1 MNIEMIEQA
10 SNEIAEYSKTEAG
23 LAELRSRL
31 ENVTYDVT
39 TVKGLAVAKADR
51 AEVRGLR
58 TGLEAMRKSIKAPAL
73 AHCKL
78 IDAEAKRITD
88 ELLKLET
95 PIDEVIKLRE
105 AELEAERAAREAAEK
120 ARVMAITDRI
130 AGIRQYIELAA
141 SSRTAARVDD
151 LLTKLSLISL
161 ADFAE
166 FSDDAAAAHMDAM
179 KRVAEILTEKTDQ
192 EAEQAR
198 IKAEQEAQ
206 AAALKAEREA
216 FAAEQA
222 KAKAEAYRLAAIATA
237 EAAKQDAKVAAAQAA
252 LDAQRAEHE
261 AEVQRATQASLDAAD
276 AEAALVA
283 MERQLLADERAE
295 FEASVRA
302 AEQAKLQAE
311 QAEADRIDAQAAHE
325 AEVVAAVDAACD
337 ELRQDVSTWYGIVGI
352 KHAEPE
358 PADLAPNQAQAHTD
372 IAPSA
377 TKTVSECCAPDG
389 ICTDACSKDDARKE
403 AAMWNAITSADD
415 SDAAVMWVAIRAVAS
430 EYGWTTEQATT
441 RLAEVQW
448 TI

>member
-120 ARVMAITDRI
+120 ARIMAITDRI
-130 AGIRQYIELAA
+130 AGIRQYTELAA

-166 FSDDAAAAHMDAM
+166 FSDEAAAAHLDAM
-179 KRVAEILTEKTDQ
+179 KRVAEIMTEKTDQ

-198 IKAEQEAQ
+198 IKAEQEA
-206 AAALKAEREA
+206 AAAQLKAEREA

-222 KAKAEAYRLAAIATA
+222 KAKAEADRLAAIAAA
-237 EAAKQDAKVAAAQAA
+237 EAADHAAKVAAAQAA
-252 LDAQRAEHE
+252 LDAQRAAHE
-261 AEVQRATQASLDAAD
+261 AEVQRATQASRDAAA
-276 AEAALVA
+276 AEAARVA
-283 MERQLLADERAE
+283 ADRQRLADERAK
-295 FEASVRA
+295 FEAEVEWVKQEKLKADQAEAQRLAAIAA
-302 AEQAKLQAE
+302 AEQARAGIEAARQAE
-311 QAEADRIDAQAAHE
+311 SVPAVLLDAISD
-325 AEVVAAVDAACD
+325 VV
-337 ELRQDVSTWYGIVGI
+337 EF
-352 KHAEPE
+352 
-358 PADLAPNQAQAHTD
+358 
-372 IAPSA
+372 
-377 TKTVSECCAPDG
+377 CAPDG
-389 ICTDACSKDDARKE
+389 GFDARSKDDARE
-403 AAMWNAITSADD
+403 ESAMWNAITNADD
-415 SDAAVMWVAIRAVAS
+415 SDAAVMWVAISAVAS

-441 RLAEVQW
+441 RLAKVQW
-448 TI
+448 TL

>member
-1 MNIEMIEQA
+1 MNIEMIEQPSTELTVQDRAAIALA
-10 SNEIAEYSKTEAG
+10 SDKRRMELTALATKYATITEIKNKAGRDECHSAAMTLAGARIAISKKGKAARDDATKFSKAVIAEEASLIAITEPEEKRL
-23 LAELRSRL
+23 LALRD
-31 ENVTYDVT
+31 EWD
-39 TVKGLAVAKADR
+39 KAVA
-51 AEVRGLR
+51 
-58 TGLEAMRKSIKAPAL
+58 
-73 AHCKL
+73 
-78 IDAEAKRITD
+78 
-88 ELLKLET
+88 
-95 PIDEVIKLRE
+95 
-105 AELEAERAAREAAEK
+105 AERAAREAAEK
-120 ARVMAITDRI
+120 ARIMAITERI
-130 AGIRQYIELAA
+130 AGIRQYVELAA
-141 SSRTAARVDD
+141 SCRTAERIQSLQDKLAEIVIEGFGEFQEEAESVWKQAGEKVEA
-151 LLTKLSLISL
+151 LLTAKL
-161 ADFAE
+161 E
-166 FSDDAAAAHMDAM
+166 H
-179 KRVAEILTEKTDQ
+179 

-302 AEQAKLQAE
+302 AELAKQQAE
-311 QAEADRIDAQAAHE
+311 DDRLAAIVEAEWAEADRIEALREIETPAASE
-325 AEVVAAVDAACD
+325 VMPDLPAEQPSVA
-337 ELRQDVSTWYGIVGI
+337 
-352 KHAEPE
+352 
-358 PADLAPNQAQAHTD
+358 PA
-372 IAPSA
+372 
-377 TKTVSECCAPDG
+377 CCAPDG
-389 ICTDACSKDDARKE
+389 VCTDACSKDDARE
-403 AAMWNAITSADD
+403 ESAMWTAITNAAPSD
-415 SDAAVMWVAIRAVAS
+415 SDVMWIAISAVAR

>member
-1 MNIEMIEQA
+1 METELIEKA

-31 ENVTYDVT
+31 ANVAYDVT
-39 TVKGLAVAKADR
+39 TVKGLAIAKADR

-78 IDAEAKRITD
+78 IDAEAKRLTD

-105 AELEAERAAREAAEK
+105 TELEAERAAREATEK
-120 ARVMAITDRI
+120 ARIMAITDRI
-130 AGIRQYIELAA
+130 AAIRQYIELAA

-166 FSDDAAAAHMDAM
+166 FSEEAGCAHLDAM
-179 KRVAEILTEKTDQ
+179 KRVNEILAEKTEH

-198 IKAEQEAQ
+198 IKAEQEA
-206 AAALKAEREA
+206 AAAQLKAEREA

-222 KAKAEAYRLAAIATA
+222 KAKAEADRLATIAAA
-237 EAAKQDAKVAAAQAA
+237 EAAEQAAKVAAAQAA

-261 AEVQRATQASLDAAD
+261 AELQRATQASRDAAA
-276 AEAALVA
+276 AEAARVA
-283 MERQLLADERAE
+283 ADRQRLADERAE

-302 AEQAKLQAE
+302 AELAKQQAE
-311 QAEADRIDAQAAHE
+311 DVRLAAIAAAEKAEADRIEALREIETPAAPEVMPDLPAEQQA
-325 AEVVAAVDAACD
+325 
-337 ELRQDVSTWYGIVGI
+337 
-352 KHAEPE
+352 
-358 PADLAPNQAQAHTD
+358 
-372 IAPSA
+372 IAP
-377 TKTVSECCAPDG
+377 TCCAPDG
-389 ICTDACSKDDARKE
+389 VCTDACSKDDARE
-403 AAMWNAITSADD
+403 ESAMWNAITNAAP
-415 SDAAVMWVAIRAVAS
+415 SDADVMWIAISAVAR

-448 TI
+448 TL

>member
-1 MNIEMIEQA
+1 METELIEKA

-23 LAELRSRL
+23 MAELRSRL

-120 ARVMAITDRI
+120 ARVMAITERI
-130 AGIRQYIELAA
+130 AGIRQYVELAA
-141 SSRTAARVDD
+141 SCRTAERIQSLQDKLAEIVIEGFDEFQEEAESVWKQAGEKVEA
-151 LLTKLSLISL
+151 LLTAKL
-161 ADFAE
+161 E
-166 FSDDAAAAHMDAM
+166 H
-179 KRVAEILTEKTDQ
+179 

-198 IKAEQEAQ
+198 IKAEQEA
-206 AAALKAEREA
+206 AAAQLKAEREA

-222 KAKAEAYRLAAIATA
+222 KAKAEADRLAAIAAA
-237 EAAKQDAKVAAAQAA
+237 EAAEQAAKVAAAQAS

-261 AEVQRATQASLDAAD
+261 AELQRATKASRDAAA
-276 AEAALVA
+276 AEAARVA
-283 MERQLLADERAE
+283 ADRQRLADERAK
-295 FEASVRA
+295 FEAEVEWVKQEKLKADQAEAQRLAAIAA
-302 AEQAKLQAE
+302 AEQARAGIEAAKQAE
-311 QAEADRIDAQAAHE
+311 SVPAVLLDAISD
-325 AEVVAAVDAACD
+325 VV
-337 ELRQDVSTWYGIVGI
+337 EF
-352 KHAEPE
+352 
-358 PADLAPNQAQAHTD
+358 
-372 IAPSA
+372 
-377 TKTVSECCAPDG
+377 CAPDG
-389 ICTDACSKDDARKE
+389 GFDARSKDDASE
-403 AAMWNAITSADD
+403 ESAMWDAITNAHD
-415 SDAAVMWVAIRAVAS
+415 SDAAVMWIAISAVAS
-430 EYGWTTEQATT
+430 EYGWTTAQATT
-441 RLAEVQW
+441 RLAKVQW

>member
-1 MNIEMIEQA
+1 MHHA
-10 SNEIAEYSKTEAG
+10 KSHLAKTEAG

-198 IKAEQEAQ
+198 IKAEQEA
-206 AAALKAEREA
+206 AAAQLKAEREA

-222 KAKAEAYRLAAIATA
+222 KAKAEADRLATIAAA
-237 EAAKQDAKVAAAQAA
+237 EAAEQAAKVAAAQAA

-261 AEVQRATQASLDAAD
+261 ADLQAVVEYEIDVEVLVVEGEPPLTAFEQ
-276 AEAALVA
+276 EAGAQHPV
-283 MERQLLADERAE
+283 
-295 FEASVRA
+295 
-302 AEQAKLQAE
+302 KLQTCLGRNS
-311 QAEADRIDAQAAHE
+311 DRHWKKDSRDFGA
-325 AEVVAAVDAACD
+325 
-337 ELRQDVSTWYGIVGI
+337 
-352 KHAEPE
+352 
-358 PADLAPNQAQAHTD
+358 PARFSPIHR
-372 IAPSA
+372 P
-377 TKTVSECCAPDG
+377 
-389 ICTDACSKDDARKE
+389 
-403 AAMWNAITSADD
+403 
-415 SDAAVMWVAIRAVAS
+415 
-430 EYGWTTEQATT
+430 YYY
-441 RLAEVQW
+441 
-448 TI
+448 